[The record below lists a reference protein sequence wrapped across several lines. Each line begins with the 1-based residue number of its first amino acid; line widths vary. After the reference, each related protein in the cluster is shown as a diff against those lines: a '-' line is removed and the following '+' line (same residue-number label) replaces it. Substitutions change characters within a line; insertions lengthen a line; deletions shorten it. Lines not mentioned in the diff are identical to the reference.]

1 MPVSNDGL
9 GIGRMNFTLI
19 AATIAAVLAICLLL
33 TGLSVGLT
41 VFIAMAAFLV
51 AAVLAFILWPRWR
64 WSRLQ
69 ERFPEH
75 LHMQDVRKLLGA
87 PPQAIETFPGD
98 VVECWIYPPRS
109 LLAGEPIGV
118 GMAFDFDAKGRVLS
132 MRRQRGR

>member
-1 MPVSNDGL
+1 MPAFNDGL
-9 GIGRMNFTLI
+9 GVGRMSFTVTTAAI
-19 AATIAAVLAICLLL
+19 AAIVAICLML
-33 TGLSVGLT
+33 TGLSVALT
-41 VFIAMAAFLV
+41 ASIAIGACLITAIVAFT
-51 AAVLAFILWPRWR
+51 LWPRWR

-69 ERFPEH
+69 ERLPEQ

-118 GMAFDFDAKGRVLS
+118 GMAFDFDAKGHVLA
-132 MRRQRGR
+132 MRRR